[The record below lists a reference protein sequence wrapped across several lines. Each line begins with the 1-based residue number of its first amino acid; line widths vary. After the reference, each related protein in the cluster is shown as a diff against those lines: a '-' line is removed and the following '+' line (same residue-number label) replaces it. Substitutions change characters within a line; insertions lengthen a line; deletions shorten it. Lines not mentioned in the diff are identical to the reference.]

1 MSLLDLLL
9 LLLIAGI
16 VGSIGEAI
24 TGFSRGGC
32 FVSIAVGFIGALLG
46 SWMARRFNLPE
57 IFQLNIGGVVFPI
70 IWAIIGAI
78 VFTLILRLLSPRRR
92 I

>member
-1 MSLLDLLL
+1 MSLPDLFLLL
-9 LLLIAGI
+9 IIAGI
-16 VGSIGEAI
+16 VGSIGESI
-24 TGFSRGGC
+24 TGYSRGGC

-46 SWMARRFNLPE
+46 SWMAKKFNLPE
-57 IFQLNIGGVVFPI
+57 IFQLSVGKVAFPI

-78 VFTLILRLLSPRRR
+78 VFTLILRLLTPRKR